1 MDNTTNSQKSGEF
14 QNSNAPCRL
23 MPTLA
28 NPERWHIQPWGRS
41 TPISAHYTSPS
52 SCYPARTQHQSR
64 SMYKTS
70 QNYKTHQN
78 TTSIFYTAGQ
88 QFSILI
94 LVSRGTKWR
103 LVFPI
108 ASMSSITLR
117 KKLPTLARAEMR
129 IYSGQNYHVQFP
141 LVQFAVNTSYQ
152 VAANRWLF
160 ANFMNMWTC
169 NSLRG
174 EPCLVLDQRNGG
186 FHDAASSS

>member
-1 MDNTTNSQKSGEF
+1 MDNTTNWQKCGEF

-70 QNYKTHQN
+70 QNVAKHHFDILHCGAA
-78 TTSIFYTAGQ
+78 IFNSNFGLPWYEMTC
-88 QFSILI
+88 
-94 LVSRGTKWR
+94 

-108 ASMSSITLR
+108 PSMSSITLR
-117 KKLPTLARAEMR
+117 KKLPTLARAAMR

-186 FHDAASSS
+186 FHEAASCS